1 MAQVSG
7 DSRIVKKEHTICTT
21 QGCDSTAVAR
31 SLCRRHYQ
39 NELFNDRLAPAYDKD
54 YVRCSEEGC
63 LVRAR
68 SQGLCFKHHYEH
80 NKESESAR
88 GKEKYHRDVKKSR
101 EQVRVRGQEYRKT
114 ETYKKRLAKY
124 YAENQEKY
132 QTHRRTRRARVVNA
146 ETEEYT
152 EQDVIDLYGTAC
164 FVCKSE
170 IDFDAPRRAGLPGWE
185 LGLHLDHF
193 ISLAKGGT
201 NLLSNMRPTHGL
213 CNYKKGSKEEN
224 C

>member
-7 DSRIVKKEHTICTT
+7 DPRIVKKEHTICTA
-21 QGCDSTAVAR
+21 QGCDSAAVAR
-31 SLCRRHYQ
+31 SLCYRHYQ
-39 NELFNDRLAPAYDKD
+39 NELFNNRLTPAYDKD

-63 LVRAR
+63 SVRAR

-80 NKESESAR
+80 NKDFERVR
-88 GKEKYHRDVKKSR
+88 GKEKYHRDVEKSR
-101 EQVRVRGQEYRKT
+101 EQGRVHGQEHRKT

-132 QTHRRTRRARVVNA
+132 RTHRRTRRARVANA

-152 EQDVIDLYGTAC
+152 EQDVIEVYGRDC
-164 FVCKSE
+164 FICKTE
-170 IDFDAPRRAGLPGWE
+170 IDFNAPRRAGATGWE
-185 LGLHLDHF
+185 RGLHLDHH
-193 ISLAKGGT
+193 IPLSKGGT

-213 CNYKKGSKEEN
+213 CNYKKGGREEN
-224 C
+224 F